1 MAITKMDTVPQ
12 GYTWVRDVYPNA
24 KWLGGDE
31 GAIDIGNRKLTSND
45 YVIVN
50 DKAYFQPVTP
60 GNVWT
65 RDLFPN
71 AEWDAKTKNINL
83 PGLGTITP
91 QQYEGY
97 NGRSYINPTQI
108 ASMYAQKANQPLT
121 PETYQNYQGMAESM
135 YRPLYEQQAD
145 SFSRLIDTLTNKL
158 NARLASIDAS
168 GARAMSGLQQQQ
180 TTDAERL
187 ARGSIARGTYT
198 SGVSDYEQRRLA
210 SDYAPQY
217 GQLQSE
223 LAALA
228 GEANASIGGNLAD
241 IAAQAKNLER
251 DYMSQVATGAQNLY
265 TQQLGKDQEAY
276 LNFLK
281 LIGVNDERIAAER
294 TNMLNQAS
302 AQNQMFGKVTTPEVA
317 TGLGVG
323 LETQTLAGRQQS
335 LDEALAR
342 AQRFGRV
349 TTQADADILGVDI
362 GASTFEAQNA
372 AANRDME
379 WKIASG
385 NMAVQ
390 REANAA
396 NSTYQNFT
404 KDIQAWEL
412 TGKAPDTPALKAY
425 GIQPG
430 TPWTGTPTDIINKAK
445 ADEVIK
451 AQQQTYI
458 DKAIMIFQD
467 QLVQTAKLD
476 ANTAEAVAT
485 LVYNNPRQ
493 ATGMA
498 IFNSNKEAL
507 AADKVNIKKMEEILT
522 NLYTQNRGDLTN
534 TLQLNNLENIF
545 NNPNQTYRV
554 PASVNNKTTTTTPTP
569 APSRT
574 GIPTPTPAPR
584 P

>member
-50 DKAYFQPVTP
+50 DKAYFNPVTP

-65 RDLFPN
+65 RDLVPN
-71 AEWDAKTKNINL
+71 AEWNNKDKSITL
-83 PGLGTITP
+83 PGLGTLP
-91 QQYEGY
+91 QGQYEGY
-97 NGRSYINPTQI
+97 NGRSYVNPTQI
-108 ASMYAQKANQPLT
+108 GKMYLDKANAPLT
-121 PETYQNYQGMAESM
+121 PETYGQYQTMAENI
-135 YRPLYEQQAD
+135 YKPLYEQQTG
-145 SFSRLIDTLTNKL
+145 SFNRLIDTLTNKL
-158 NARLASIDAS
+158 NARLSSIDVAGNRARSNLQTQEQANAEKLARASI
-168 GARAMSGLQQQQ
+168 G
-180 TTDAERL
+180 
-187 ARGSIARGTYT
+187 RGTYT
-198 SGVSDYEQRRLA
+198 SGVSDYEQRQLNR
-210 SDYAPQY
+210 DYAPQY
-217 GQLQSE
+217 GQLESE
-223 LAALA
+223 LAAQA
-228 GEANASIGGNLAD
+228 AEANAGIGGNLAD

-265 TQQLGKDQEAY
+265 TQQLGNDQEAY

-281 LIGVNDERIAAER
+281 LVGVNDERVAAER
-294 TNMLNQAS
+294 QNMLNQAS

-323 LETQTLAGRQQS
+323 LETQTLAGQQQAI
-335 LDEALAR
+335 EGALAR
-342 AQRFGRV
+342 AQQFGRV
-349 TTQADADILGVDI
+349 TTQADADILGTKV

-390 REANAA
+390 REANAS
-396 NSTYQNFT
+396 NDTYQNFT

-430 TPWTGTPTDIINKAK
+430 TPWTGTPADVVAKAK

-451 AQQQTYI
+451 TQQQTYI

-569 APSRT
+569 SPSRT